1 MKLITKQHNTRVF
14 SFPKQT
20 RVSSSS
26 FYHHHHRQGFTS
38 LSFLCFFFFF
48 IIFSRVASKT
58 NCGCDFFV
66 AAHGDGFG
74 GGDFL

>member
-1 MKLITKQHNTRVF
+1 VFLLLPFIIITTANPLPL
-14 SFPKQT
+14 SLFP
-20 RVSSSS
+20 
-26 FYHHHHRQGFTS
+26 
-38 LSFLCFFFFF
+38 LFLFFF

-58 NCGCDFFV
+58 NCGGDFFV